1 MSGPAGATARAAL
14 ADAWQSKETTATV
27 LLAIAIDL
35 LGKECLDWEPD
46 TVREQIEASLSVNI
60 AQREMDRFLA
70 LRTALTTDMV
80 YRDVVTF
87 HHAMNALNGSEATF
101 HTWDPVDLDE
111 LTWGLTEIMF
121 NDRPVDD
128 AMWAAR
134 FSDDVR
140 RYIGVLVEDVGYA
153 PNALPDVIAAVAD
166 MGPARRGSAQFADEP
181 SIYGTAHENNV
192 RDVQAA
198 TAYAEARIAATMDAL
213 RSLPLSTR
221 APGWQESVHAALED
235 AAPR

>member
-14 ADAWQSKETTATV
+14 ADAWTSKEPTATV

-46 TVREQIEASLSVNI
+46 TVREQIEAALDIKV
-60 AQREMDRFLA
+60 AQREMDRFLS

-80 YRDVVTF
+80 YQDVVTF
-87 HHAMNALNGSEATF
+87 HHAMNALSGSEATF
-101 HTWDPVDLDE
+101 STWDHVDLDE

-128 AMWAAR
+128 AEWAAR
-134 FSDDVR
+134 FSPDVR
-140 RYIGVLVEDVGYA
+140 RYIGLLAGDGDYA
-153 PNALPDVIAAVAD
+153 PNALPDVVTAVAD
-166 MGPARRGSAQFADEP
+166 FGPAKSATSEFADDALL
-181 SIYGTAHENNV
+181 YGTAHENSV
-192 RDVQAA
+192 GSAKDAA
-198 TAYAEARIAATMDAL
+198 AYANARIEATLDAL

-221 APGWQESVHAALED
+221 SPDWLASAREALAGAAQ
-235 AAPR
+235 P